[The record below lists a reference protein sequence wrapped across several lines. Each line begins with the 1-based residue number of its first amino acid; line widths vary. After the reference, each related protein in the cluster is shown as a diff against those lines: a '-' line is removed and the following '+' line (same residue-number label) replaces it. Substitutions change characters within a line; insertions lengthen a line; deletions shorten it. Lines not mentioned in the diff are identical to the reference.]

1 MHTSKVLS
9 GIVSAK
15 ANLVG
20 NVAYVEAY
28 GLSIRVRDD
37 VKAFDFTFTPTQGI
51 FRLWSVGLD
60 STLVIH
66 DVDFSNLNQISSA
79 EVETLPD
86 VLSVAASLTGSGY
99 IYAVLAS
106 GELVLYHDGT
116 DDAVEWSPE
125 RQIDFDLDASLDG
138 TRVRILYSKTA
149 SPEQI
154 YIDEYNL
161 VEAGDILASYL
172 RIYDFKFGVGI

>member
-1 MHTSKVLS
+1 MHTSKILT
-9 GIVSAK
+9 GIVSAT

-28 GLSIRVRDD
+28 GLSVRVRDN
-37 VKAFDFTFTPTQGI
+37 VKGFDFTFTPTQGI

-60 STLVIH
+60 SELMIH
-66 DVDFSNLNQISSA
+66 DVDFSDLNQISSTL
-79 EVETLPD
+79 VETTPD
-86 VLSVAASLTGSGY
+86 VSSVAASLTGSGY
-99 IYAVLAS
+99 IYAFLIE

-116 DDAVEWSPE
+116 NDVVEWSPE
-125 RQIDFDLDASLDG
+125 RQLDFDLDASFDG
-138 TRVRILYSKTA
+138 TRVRVLYSKTS

-161 VEAGDILASYL
+161 VEAGDIIASYL
-172 RIYDFKFGVGI
+172 RIYDFKLGVGI